1 MEKKQINEGVERIKD
16 LMKKLVNEDIDR
28 PVQPEP
34 EELNYVDFECDVTI
48 SSSSRAYANVVLYFD
63 NEADDYKEYELL
75 MNYRYSP
82 GDNGSYYDPPS
93 GPDLSYDYIGGVTTD
108 GEVSRKLTDDEMISF
123 THDEKI
129 MMCIDEKL
137 GESAGDYDSTDDYEY
152 ERDDY

>member
-1 MEKKQINEGVERIKD
+1 
-16 LMKKLVNEDIDR
+16 
-28 PVQPEP
+28 
-34 EELNYVDFECDVTI
+34 
-48 SSSSRAYANVVLYFD
+48 
-63 NEADDYKEYELL
+63 

-137 GESAGDYDSTDDYEY
+137 GESAGDYDSYDDYEY

>member
-16 LMKKLVNEDIDR
+16 LMKKLVNENIDR
-28 PVQPEP
+28 PAQPEF
-34 EELNYVDFECDVTI
+34 ESLNYIDFDCDVTI
-48 SSSSRAYANVVLYFD
+48 SSDKRAYANVVLYFD

-75 MNYRYSP
+75 MNYHYSR
-82 GDNGSYYDPPS
+82 GDNGSYWEPPS
-93 GPDLSYDYIGGVTTD
+93 GPDLSYDYIGGVTV
-108 GEVSRKLTDDEMISF
+108 GEDSRKLTDSEMLAF

-137 GESAGDYDSTDDYEY
+137 GESVDDYDPSEDYEY